1 MDHDVRYAWKE
12 EENRM
17 TTAKNTEPHDSQT
30 PHRDH
35 NTRGARLELSERDD
49 ADDLEEGPTE
59 QGVDLDP
66 KRRID

>member
-1 MDHDVRYAWKE
+1 
-12 EENRM
+12 M
-17 TTAKNTEPHDSQT
+17 TTAKSNEPHDGQT

-35 NTRGARLELSERDD
+35 GTRGARLELSERDD
-49 ADDLEEGPTE
+49 ADDLEEEPAE